1 MFATGGV
8 EHTVFL
14 LDASNFQDMQKVDVH
29 TGDCECHMCSLSLV
43 KMTMFQTCAAGVG
56 NNDPKL
62 PFR

>member
-14 LDASNFQDMQKVDVH
+14 LDASNFQDMQKVDVN
-29 TGDCECHMCSLSLV
+29 TGDCECHMCSLS
-43 KMTMFQTCAAGVG
+43 FQTCAAGVG
-56 NNDPKL
+56 NNNPKL